1 MDSIGQGRPCGAIYC
16 GERDS
21 QVALEAIARFITPEL
36 IASSLQQT
44 GRRSRRIRR
53 LPAPAVTWLVIA
65 MGLFSDLD
73 TPGVWRQVVGTLRML
88 WSAAAGKRAPR
99 KSAFS
104 MARER
109 LGPRPLRRLFV
120 QTAGVLGT
128 FATPGVFYRGLR
140 TLALDAMS
148 MDLPDTPANAKAFGH
163 PGTHRAGEPT
173 IGGFP
178 RATLCVLQEAGTHA
192 VLETLVRPCKCNEFA
207 AGACLLKRVPPGC
220 LVTWDRLYSS
230 VKLLELAVARGV
242 EVLGRLSSVQVFTPS
257 ETLGDGSFL
266 AQMGPVRQGFGR
278 QAGEVMVRVIVYIID
293 DPDRPGHGQVH
304 RLVTTLL
311 DEKRYPA
318 MELVELYHQRW
329 EIEIGND
336 EIKTHEL
343 ASLRPTTLRSRTPR
357 GVVQEIYGVLTA
369 YNAVRRVMFEA
380 AGTVNLDPRR
390 MKFTDSLRIIREAI
404 PHMRSAPL
412 EQLPKMY
419 NALLAQI
426 AADPLPPRDN
436 RINPRVVRRKMSNFL
451 MKHPGDSKPRQPCRP
466 FIESVKL
473 LN

>member
-1 MDSIGQGRPCGAIYC
+1 MDSIGQGRLCGAMC
-16 GERDS
+16 WCERDS

-36 IASSLQQT
+36 IGSVLEQT
-44 GRRSRRIRR
+44 GRCSHRIRR
-53 LPAPAVTWLVIA
+53 LPAQAVAWLVIA
-65 MGLFSDLD
+65 MGVFSDLD

-88 WSAAAGKRAPR
+88 WSAAAGNLPPR
-99 KSAFS
+99 KSALS

-109 LGPRPLRRLFV
+109 LGPRPMRRLFI

-128 FATPGVFYRGLR
+128 PATPGVFYHGLR
-140 TLALDAMS
+140 VLALDAMS
-148 MDLPDTPANAKAFGH
+148 MDLPDTPANAKAFGY

-178 RATLCVLQEAGTHA
+178 RATLCMLQEAGTHA

-207 AGACLLKRVPPGC
+207 AGACLLRRTPRGC

-230 VKLLELAVARGV
+230 VKLLELAVGRGIQ
-242 EVLGRLSSVQVFTPS
+242 VLGRLSSVQVFTPAK
-257 ETLGDGSFL
+257 TLSDGSFL
-266 AQMGPVRQGFGR
+266 APMGPMRQGFGR
-278 QAGEVMVRVIVYIID
+278 QAGQVMVRVIVYTID
-293 DPDRPGHGQVH
+293 DPDRPGHGEVH

-311 DEKRYPA
+311 DEKSFPA
-318 MELVELYHQRW
+318 MQLVELYHQRW

-357 GVVQEIYGVLTA
+357 GIVQEIYGVLTA
-369 YNAVRRVMFEA
+369 YNAIRRVMFEA
-380 AGTVNLDPRR
+380 AGTVNMDPRR
-390 MKFTDSLRIIREAI
+390 MKFTDSLRIIRESI
-404 PHMRSAPL
+404 PHMRAAPPQ
-412 EQLPKMY
+412 QLPKMY

-426 AADPLPPRDN
+426 ASDPLPPRDN

-451 MKHPGDSKPRQPCRP
+451 MKRHSDPKPRHPCGP
-466 FIESVKL
+466 FIQSVRL